1 MDAWRFACAVPISP
15 DACGISSSAARG
27 TRAAPGCGPGMAPGW
42 PRGGGAILLYREEM
56 KWYCWGGFPLICDK
70 P

>member
-27 TRAAPGCGPGMAPGW
+27 TRAAPGCGPRDGPGV
-42 PRGGGAILLYREEM
+42 GGDPALQGRNEMVLLGR
-56 KWYCWGGFPLICDK
+56 FSPHLR
-70 P
+70 